1 VTAQLWIGFGFLA
14 LLVIFLIVSFF
25 VTPKLTDDQRATLKV
40 LSALCAGFSGGFL
53 TGSALFE
60 LHKTAGATNYT
71 ISGTAGCAL
80 FLVVWIFYPKV
91 FRLRDAIAFSIAQN
105 STFEKTVRDL
115 TQSRASVAEFTGF
128 QTSELS
134 AGMQSGA
141 GVSTK
146 SLAEAVAQLRF
157 LTSTSNAV
165 RPYDVVLQGSV
176 YHLKIR

>member
-1 VTAQLWIGFGFLA
+1 MTAQLWIGLGFLT

-25 VTPKLTDDQRATLKV
+25 FTPKLSDDQRGTLKF

-53 TGSALFE
+53 TGDALFE

-71 ISGTAGCAL
+71 VSGTAGCAL
-80 FLVVWIFYPKV
+80 FLVAWFFYPKA
-91 FRLRDAIAFSIAQN
+91 FRFDDAIAFSIAQG

-115 TQSRASVAEFTGF
+115 AQSRKSAVDFVAF

-134 AGMQSGA
+134 AAMQNGA
-141 GVSTK
+141 GGSAKT
-146 SLAEAVAQLRF
+146 LAEAIAQLRYF
-157 LTSTSNAV
+157 TITSNAV
-165 RPYDVVLQGSV
+165 RPYDVIQEGSV